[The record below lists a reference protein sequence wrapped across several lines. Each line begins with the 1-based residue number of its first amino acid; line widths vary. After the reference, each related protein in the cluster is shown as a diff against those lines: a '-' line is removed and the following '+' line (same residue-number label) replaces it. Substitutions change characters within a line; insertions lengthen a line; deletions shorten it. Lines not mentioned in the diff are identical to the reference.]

1 MTSTGDQGHSRVLG
15 AEAGVREHLPPLDT
29 AHLRRCHA
37 FFLH

>member
-1 MTSTGDQGHSRVLG
+1 MTSTRDRGHAKVLG
-15 AEAGVREHLPPLDT
+15 AEAGVRERLPLLDT